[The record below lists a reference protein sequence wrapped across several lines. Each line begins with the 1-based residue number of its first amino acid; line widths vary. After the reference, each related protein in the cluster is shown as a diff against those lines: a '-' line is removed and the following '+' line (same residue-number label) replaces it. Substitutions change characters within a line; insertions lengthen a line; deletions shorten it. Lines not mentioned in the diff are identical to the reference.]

1 MAGGVGAKSAAVVG
15 IPAKSRRSWQAAAR
29 GVRGS
34 RGFTA
39 AVARGRA
46 EDGVACCAGGCCR
59 CGQGAGVSQRL
70 RRVRRT
76 AWRAVQEAVAG
87 AGRELGF
94 RGGCGARVR
103 EAVAGAGRERGQSTL
118 PP

>member
-1 MAGGVGAKSAAVVG
+1 M
-15 IPAKSRRSWQAAAR
+15 
-29 GVRGS
+29 
-34 RGFTA
+34 
-39 AVARGRA
+39 
-46 EDGVACCAGGCCR
+46 
-59 CGQGAGVSQRL
+59 